1 MLAGKVA
8 IVTGASYGMGGT
20 IAELFAGASVALT
33 ARGRE
38 KLDEVVAGIGAKGYS
53 IKCFFKCLNWLYK
66 LIVEGKYNE
75 ICTFS

>member
-1 MLAGKVA
+1 MRVMEAQMLAGKVA

-38 KLDEVVAGIGAKGYS
+38 KLDK
-53 IKCFFKCLNWLYK
+53 
-66 LIVEGKYNE
+66 E
-75 ICTFS
+75 ITDKNALTVQTVQSFNGTSRGPWP